1 MAKSAKEKNL
11 EKALDFKNKLT
22 EIINIIH
29 DAQDINDI
37 IINTRAKIL
46 DLLDAE
52 RITIYA
58 VDARN
63 QQVYSLFKEGDEVK
77 EIRVARNNKSLV
89 GYVAMTGQTLN
100 IKNAYE
106 SDELARYHPELGF
119 DSSWDEKSGFKT
131 KQVLT
136 CPIMYDKYLMGVL
149 QLLN

>member
-29 DAQDINDI
+29 DARDINDI

-58 VDARN
+58 VDARS
-63 QQVYSLFKEGDEVK
+63 QQVYSLFKEGDGIK
-77 EIRVARNNKSLV
+77 EIRVPRSNKSLV
-89 GYVAMTGQTLN
+89 GYVALTG
-100 IKNAYE
+100 
-106 SDELARYHPELGF
+106 
-119 DSSWDEKSGFKT
+119 
-131 KQVLT
+131 
-136 CPIMYDKYLMGVL
+136 
-149 QLLN
+149 

>member
-77 EIRVARNNKSLV
+77 EIRVPGTTS
-89 GYVAMTGQTLN
+89 
-100 IKNAYE
+100 
-106 SDELARYHPELGF
+106 PW
-119 DSSWDEKSGFKT
+119 WDT
-131 KQVLT
+131 W
-136 CPIMYDKYLMGVL
+136 P
-149 QLLN
+149 